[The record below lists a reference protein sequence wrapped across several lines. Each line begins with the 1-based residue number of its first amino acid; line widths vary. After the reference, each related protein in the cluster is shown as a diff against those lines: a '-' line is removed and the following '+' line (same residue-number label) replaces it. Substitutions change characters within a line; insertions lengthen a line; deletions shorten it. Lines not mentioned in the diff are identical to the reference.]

1 IDADGMLPGLAE
13 FMLPLGQGTA
23 FGAARP
29 VRLEV
34 FGDTDAE
41 TVAAGPATAPAA
53 RAAAK
58 PQPAAPPA
66 SPEAARQ
73 SLRSFLRRA
82 GA

>member
-1 IDADGMLPGLAE
+1 LPGLAE

-34 FGDTDAE
+34 FSDTDAA
-41 TVAAGPATAPAA
+41 VPAA
-53 RAAAK
+53 AAAADK
-58 PQPAAPPA
+58 PQPAAPAA